1 MVYSLIDYIN
11 AKTNNEFSFL
21 KLVDIVF
28 AQNKYT
34 INYIYPESINL
45 SDEEKLKIENL
56 TKEFLKLNAEIIVK
70 VKKSYL
76 EVEILR
82 KFVYNYIL
90 STFPSMAYNIEKNSI
105 KIDINSIV
113 TITIECGQLVYDMFV
128 NRHLDVDILKQLNI
142 HFCGKFQ
149 IVLSLIKEEYD
160 EEEFLKNRILKLE
173 QLSNSNKSRKRRF
186 DVEITHKL
194 IGNPITVMPQAI
206 GDFSKPALNVIFA
219 GKIKFLTERK
229 FTPKKPPKPGKE
241 KEDKPM
247 FTFTLEDRTGK
258 VSAVVF
264 PSKANYH
271 KMQLL
276 KDDDIIIIKG
286 DLQQYNERLSLR
298 VKDISYCQKI
308 TEHKNESK
316 ENISQLLSSYGKYL
330 FVKPMPYIKMS
341 QDNLFEVQEKI
352 SPKLINKTF
361 VVFDLETT
369 GLNADSD
376 EIIEFGAVKIKD
388 GKVTE
393 TFSCFVKPKN
403 SIPTEA
409 TAINGITNDMVS
421 DAYGINQVLP
431 DFHLFCKDAIL
442 VAYNIPF
449 DYGFINFAAKT
460 MGLQFDNEQ
469 LDVLLI
475 AKDRLP
481 GLKNYKLAT
490 VCASVG
496 VSLIG
501 AHRAVNDA
509 AATAELFIKI
519 Y

>member
-11 AKTNNEFSFL
+11 AKTDNEFSFL

-28 AQNKYT
+28 SQSKYT

-45 SDEEKLKIENL
+45 SDNDKIMIENL
-56 TKEFLKLNAEIIVK
+56 TKEFLKLNAEVIVK
-70 VKKSYL
+70 IKKSYL

-90 STFPSMAYNIEKNSI
+90 STFPSMAYNIEKNGI
-105 KIDINSIV
+105 KIDINAIV

-128 NRHLDVDILKQLNI
+128 NRHLDVEILKQLNS

-149 IVLSLIKEEYD
+149 IVLSLINDEEN
-160 EEEFLKNRILKLE
+160 EEEFLRNRILKLE
-173 QLSNSNKSRKRRF
+173 QMSNNNEVRKRRF
-186 DVEITHKL
+186 DVEITRKL

-219 GKIKFLTERK
+219 GKVKFLTERK
-229 FTPKKPPKPGKE
+229 FIPKKPSKPGKE
-241 KEDKPM
+241 KEEKAM
-247 FTFTLEDRTGK
+247 FTFTLEDKTGK
-258 VSAVVF
+258 VSAVIF

-308 TEHKNESK
+308 TERKNDEKESV
-316 ENISQLLSSYGKYL
+316 SQLINSYGKYL
-330 FVKPMPYIKMS
+330 FIKPMPYIKVS
-341 QDNLFEVQEKI
+341 QDNLFDAQETI
-352 SPKLINKTF
+352 NSNLTNKTF

-369 GLNADSD
+369 GLNCDSD
-376 EIIEFGAVKIKD
+376 EIIEFGAVKIKN

-403 SIPTEA
+403 PIPSDA
-409 TAINGITNDMVS
+409 TAINGITNDMVR

-431 DFHLFCKDAIL
+431 DFHLFCKDTIL

-449 DYGFINFAAKT
+449 DYGFINVAGKS
-460 MGLQFDNEQ
+460 MGLQFNNEQ

-481 GLKNYKLAT
+481 GLKNYKLST
-490 VCASVG
+490 VCANAG
-496 VSLIG
+496 VSLVG